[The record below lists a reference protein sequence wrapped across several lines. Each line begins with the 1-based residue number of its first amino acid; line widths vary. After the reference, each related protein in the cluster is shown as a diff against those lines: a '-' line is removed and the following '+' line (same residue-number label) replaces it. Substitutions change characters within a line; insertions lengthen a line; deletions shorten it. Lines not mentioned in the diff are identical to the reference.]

1 MIVTSL
7 KRCQMSWV
15 NFETIKN
22 IPTQFNFQLTSKCRE
37 GASNT
42 RYLHIWGDSP
52 VDSEQEV
59 ADGDGDWIP
68 DWADLNSVKFQY
80 SKTFICRKDTSHW
93 HCSSFS
99 SLSWL
104 PWTPNSVRFRISL
117 QRVVKGRNL
126 EQKGR
131 IFFLWLLHQV
141 KVYIGQIIVISTFS
155 RWTTLSSEYWKPRRP
170 TLKVE
175 SYISKWNHDQTT
187 NYVD

>member
-1 MIVTSL
+1 MTDDCHILEKVSDVL
-7 KRCQMSWV
+7 SSFRNHQEHPNSIQLSIDFKIQ
-15 NFETIKN
+15 E
-22 IPTQFNFQLTSKCRE
+22 PTTP
-37 GASNT
+37 G
-42 RYLHIWGDSP
+42 RYLNIWRDSP

-131 IFFLWLLHQV
+131 IFFV
-141 KVYIGQIIVISTFS
+141 IVT
-155 RWTTLSSEYWKPRRP
+155 SSESLYWTDYCYFYILPVDNSLLGVLETKN
-170 TLKVE
+170 TNTE
-175 SYISKWNHDQTT
+175 SGKLYQ
-187 NYVD
+187 